1 MTARD
6 SGGSFHKS
14 NFLCRLSWIKMLT
27 DKSDVLS
34 GVFST
39 LRLETRLYFRANLA
53 GAEAVRIPPERQRI
67 RFHLVLQG
75 TGWVSVGAE
84 SPVPLAE
91 GDLVLIPGGAA
102 QVLGAALP
110 EVLTPLEDAI
120 ARGDL
125 ANGVLSVGEGAER
138 ILLLCGFAGFDE
150 AVQHP
155 AMADLPPVVHLRPN
169 HLGAEPWM
177 AATLRLLAL
186 EAGLDGAGSPA
197 IVARL
202 VEIALIQ
209 TIRSLAQGGAM
220 GRNGFAAALMHPA
233 LAPALRAMHQEP
245 ERNWRVGDLAA
256 AAGMSRS
263 RFSARFTD
271 LVGVPPLTYLTDW
284 RLARA
289 RFLLRESGDSVAQVA
304 ARCGYASVPS
314 FTRRFRQRFGVGPGA
329 FRRSNGQ

>member
-1 MTARD
+1 MQ
-6 SGGSFHKS
+6 
-14 NFLCRLSWIKMLT
+14 T
-27 DKSDVLS
+27 DNPDVLS

-39 LRLETRLYFRANLA
+39 LRLETRLYFRADLA
-53 GAEAVRIPPERQRI
+53 GSEAVRIPQERRRI

-75 TGWVSVGAE
+75 AGWVSVGSE
-84 SPVPLAE
+84 PPVPLAE
-91 GDLVLIPGGAA
+91 GDLVLIPDGAA

-110 EVLTPLEDAI
+110 QALTSLDEAI
-120 ARGDL
+120 ARGSLTD
-125 ANGVLSVGEGAER
+125 GVLSVGEGAER
-138 ILLLCGFAGFDE
+138 IRLLCGFAGFDE
-150 AVQHP
+150 AVRHP
-155 AMADLPPVVHLRPN
+155 ALADLPPVIHLRPN

-177 AATLRLLAL
+177 AATLRLLVL

-209 TIRSLAQGGAM
+209 TIRSLAQGAEL

-245 ERNWRVGDLAA
+245 ARNWRVGDLAA

-263 RFSARFTD
+263 RFAARFTD

-289 RFLLRESGDSVAQVA
+289 RYLLRESSDSVAQIA

-314 FTRRFRQRFGVGPGA
+314 FTRRFRQRFGIGPGA
-329 FRRSNGQ
+329 FRRSDGG

>member
-1 MTARD
+1 MIPD
-6 SGGSFHKS
+6 NK
-14 NFLCRLSWIKMLT
+14 
-27 DKSDVLS
+27 DVLS

-39 LRLETRLYFRANLA
+39 LRLETGLYFRANLA
-53 GAEAVRIPPERQRI
+53 GSEAVRIPSERRRI

-75 TGWVSVGAE
+75 SGWVSVGSE
-84 SPVPLAE
+84 PPVPLGE
-91 GDLVLIPGGAA
+91 GDLVLVPDGAA

-110 EVLTPLEDAI
+110 QVLTPLEEAI

-125 ANGVLSVGEGAER
+125 ADGVLSVGEGAER

-150 AVQHP
+150 ALHHP
-155 AMADLPPVVHLRPN
+155 AMADLPPVIHLRPN

-202 VEIALIQ
+202 VEITLIQ
-209 TIRSLAQGGAM
+209 TIRSLAKDGEM
-220 GRNGFAAALMHPA
+220 GRNGFAAALLHPA
-233 LAPALRAMHQEP
+233 LAPALRAMHLEP
-245 ERNWRVGDLAA
+245 ARNWRVSDLAV

-289 RFLLRESGDSVAQVA
+289 RYLLRESGDSVAQIA

-314 FTRRFRQRFGVGPGA
+314 FTRRFRQRFGIGPGE
-329 FRRSNGQ
+329 FRRSNGH